1 MNVFISGGTRG
12 IGKGLVHHFQ
22 ELGHKVV
29 YTGTCEDSISDSG
42 NKSLSN
48 TFGFVCNVCNREEIK
63 AALDYA
69 LKTLVTIDVVI
80 NNAGVNQKSL
90 PVAEL
95 EEEDISAVID
105 VNVKGMINA
114 TSEALRIMKKQ
125 GYGRIYN
132 MEGLGSNNMVFPK
145 TVIYASSK
153 HLLSFFTK
161 GVAKELKEYPN
172 IKIGTLSPGMVF
184 TDFLKNSDNFE
195 DNKIMKI
202 LGARVDEVTPFL
214 VKKIIK
220 GKLKINYLSTS
231 RMMWKFFSYP
241 FKKKYTPKYN

>member
-12 IGKGLVHHFQ
+12 IGGGLVRNFQ
-22 ELGHKVV
+22 KLGHKVV
-29 YTGTCEDSISDSG
+29 Y
-42 NKSLSN
+42 
-48 TFGFVCNVCNREEIK
+48 NVCNREDIK
-63 AALDYA
+63 AAFDYA
-69 LKTLVTIDVVI
+69 LKTLGTIDVVI

-95 EEEDISAVID
+95 EEEDISKVID

-132 MEGLGSNNMVFPK
+132 MEGLGSNNLVFPK

-161 GVAKELKEYPN
+161 GVQKELKAYEN
-172 IKIGTLSPGMVF
+172 IKVGTLSPGMVF

-195 DNKIMKI
+195 DNQIMKI
-202 LGARVDEVTPFL
+202 LGANVDEVTPYL

-220 GKLKINYLSTS
+220 GKMKINYLSTS
-231 RMMWKFFSYP
+231 RMMWKFISYP
-241 FKKKYTPKYN
+241 FKKKK